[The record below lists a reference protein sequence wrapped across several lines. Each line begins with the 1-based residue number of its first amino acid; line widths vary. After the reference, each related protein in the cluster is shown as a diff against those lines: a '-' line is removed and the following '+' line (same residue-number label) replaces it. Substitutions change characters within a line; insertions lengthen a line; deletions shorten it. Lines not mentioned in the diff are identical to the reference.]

1 MGASPNPAP
10 HSIPMV
16 LVDLDVHQIVGYHYF
31 DYHQPSRGSSV
42 RLLLGWH
49 SSRLVLNRNT

>member
-10 HSIPMV
+10 NSIPMV

-31 DYHQPSRGSSV
+31 DYHQPSRGS
-42 RLLLGWH
+42 
-49 SSRLVLNRNT
+49 LVTLRFLREREPVW